1 MARKG
6 KGRQPNL
13 PEEALARAR
22 AELYGE
28 AQTETP
34 TTQPQSTAQPRST
47 PRSKPA
53 PVYRAMTID
62 DLRQEY
68 AYVIRDLSS
77 MFVLA
82 AVLFV
87 GLIVTS
93 LILV

>member
-1 MARKG
+1 MAKKG

-28 AQTETP
+28 TQAETP
-34 TTQPQSTAQPRST
+34 ASQPQFTAQPRST
-47 PRSKPA
+47 SKPKVA
-53 PVYRAMTID
+53 YRAVSID

-68 AYVIRDLSS
+68 AYVIRDLTS

-87 GLIVTS
+87 GLIVAS